1 MKNNED
7 DEIKITKEEMEA
19 YEKCRQSGITNM
31 FDIKKVKKLTGLD
44 EDKIMYIMKHYSE
57 LIEKYNISRVR

>member
-7 DEIKITKEEMEA
+7 DEIKITKAEMEA
-19 YEKCRQSGITNM
+19 YEYCRQGGITNM
-31 FDIKKVKKLTGLD
+31 FDIRKVEKLAGLD

-57 LIEKYNISRVR
+57 LMKKYNISRE